1 MNKKT
6 VGIIGV
12 GNVGSN
18 LAFCLATSNLCKSI
32 LLKDIREEFTQAMA
46 LDISQAAKSKNSATK
61 VKACI
66 NNSDFKNCDIIVIT
80 AGIARKPNM
89 SREDLIFTNKKILES
104 IFDEVLE
111 NNKNA
116 IFIIVSNPLDAMVYV
131 ALNKSKLPRNKV
143 FGMAGVLDSARFKH
157 YIEEKLDFDYNNIEA
172 IVIGAHSNTMVPLI
186 NHAKVDGKKVVDILK
201 SEDIEYILENTKNG
215 GARIVDLLKTGSAY
229 FAPAYSCFL
238 ICRAIIEDTKETFP
252 TSVVL
257 FDEYGYN
264 NIPLGVPTI
273 IGKNGIEE
281 VIELDLSDD
290 EKEEL
295 KISAQTV
302 VNSINILKD
311 NK

>member
-1 MNKKT
+1 M
-6 VGIIGV
+6 
-12 GNVGSN
+12 
-18 LAFCLATSNLCKSI
+18 
-32 LLKDIREEFTQAMA
+32 
-46 LDISQAAKSKNSATK
+46 
-61 VKACI
+61 
-66 NNSDFKNCDIIVIT
+66 
-80 AGIARKPNM
+80 
-89 SREDLIFTNKKILES
+89 
-104 IFDEVLE
+104 
-111 NNKNA
+111 
-116 IFIIVSNPLDAMVYV
+116 
-131 ALNKSKLPRNKV
+131 
-143 FGMAGVLDSARFKH
+143 
-157 YIEEKLDFDYNNIEA
+157 
-172 IVIGAHSNTMVPLI
+172 VIGAHSNTMVPLI

-201 SEDIEYILENTKNG
+201 SEDIEDILENTKNG

-264 NIPLGVPTI
+264 NITLGVPTI

-302 VNSINILKD
+302 LNSINILKD